1 MISSEHCQQ
10 YAILLRIRQ
19 KAARRDSIILGV
31 IWGIGLASAFVYN
44 FLSELNSAG
53 VFLAAMLLILLGFGF
68 VLQLARLEMLRH
80 MLEMVDFLQRE
91 SRAG

>member
-19 KAARRDSIILGV
+19 KAARRDSFILGA
-31 IWGIGLASAFVYN
+31 IWGISLAAAFVYN
-44 FLSELNSAG
+44 FFSELNSAG
-53 VFLAAMLLILLGFGF
+53 VFLALVLLILLGFGF
-68 VLQLARLEMLRH
+68 VLQLARLETLRH

-91 SRAG
+91 SQAG